1 MKVFDINKTAKE
13 EQDDDDRTI
22 NELIKEVTK
31 DCEYMSKT
39 KFVKKERVEED
50 VHMETNI
57 AQVEREPEE

>member
-22 NELIKEVTK
+22 NELIKEVAK

-57 AQVEREPEE
+57 AQVERESEE